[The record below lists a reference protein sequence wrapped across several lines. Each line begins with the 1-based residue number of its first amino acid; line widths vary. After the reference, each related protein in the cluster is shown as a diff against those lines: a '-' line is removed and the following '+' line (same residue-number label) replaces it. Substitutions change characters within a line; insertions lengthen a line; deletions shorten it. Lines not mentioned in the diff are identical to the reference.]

1 MSLIP
6 TPTHGYCNCGR
17 PSASAA
23 SGWCGYCQW
32 RDITVAAKSPAERP
46 HKTLRDEYALA
57 WLPHAIND
65 AIKGYGHV
73 CPTVIERAQNIAYNA
88 ADAMMKARDQ

>member
-1 MSLIP
+1 MNLMP
-6 TPTHGYCNCGR
+6 TPTMGYCNCGR

-32 RDITVAAKSPAERP
+32 RDITVADKTHAEPPR
-46 HKTLRDEYALA
+46 KTLRDEFAMA
-57 WLPHAIND
+57 AVTS
-65 AIKGYGHV
+65 A
-73 CPTVIERAQNIAYNA
+73 AQWFGNRPECARDIAREAYRL